1 MDTPIPEGLVRHV
14 RERTLIVVVG
24 EGVSQIASDG
34 KAPTWTRL
42 LESAVEKIGAHRLA
56 SDEKWSELARTAV
69 ALLKGNPTRDHRPIS
84 KGVIN
89 YLGWPDGDDWREFLA
104 EEFRGLAD
112 AIVDRSSV
120 QAVATLGQP
129 IVTTNYDDILEIVTG
144 LEPVTLGDPQRAMMA
159 LLQEQP
165 GILHPLGCWTDPQS
179 VLIDL
184 RFPAVADGYEMPEAG
199 ILFVGFGSTKRDP
212 VFRSVLDWLSSVR
225 VGDAGSAVYVLAHN
239 NEVADLAADSTAE
252 RPLEIVGFGETSD
265 DLTDFLRELKAIA
278 GGETAAPAETDRRPQ
293 SETLDPERLLVLAY
307 RLVLGRYAVPALLED
322 LDSARY
328 LAALS
333 RCRHAKRDDAAS
345 PSAVLEALEAEQ
357 GGAKPGPLWLG
368 WMEANHAETLIR
380 LRQRLAS

>member
-24 EGVSQIASDG
+24 EEVSQIASDG

-144 LEPVTLGDPQRAMMA
+144 LAPVTLGDPQRAMMA
-159 LLQEQP
+159 LLREQP
-165 GILHPLGCWTDPQS
+165 GILHPLGCWTEPQS

-184 RFPAVADGYEMPEAG
+184 RIPAVADGYEMPEAG

-333 RCRHAKRDDAAS
+333 RCRHAMRDDAAS